1 MGKLKRQ
8 QYAVLDSIVE
18 KNGNDWLYSHL
29 TEQLFEGNQP
39 SKIATDLGIGYTVLK
54 GWVLENCPE
63 VFDVARKARADELE
77 WKAMNVVE
85 NAEQETLGLAKLQSD
100 HYMKVAAKLDRDTW
114 GDGAGIGK
122 GGDISFNIVIG
133 STHPELESKPGVIEG
148 EFIEV
153 KHSD

>member
-8 QYAVLDSIVE
+8 QYAILDSIVAE
-18 KNGNDWLYSHL
+18 RGHEWLYDYL
-29 TEQLFEGNQP
+29 TNQLFEGNQP
-39 SKIATDLGIGYTVLK
+39 SKIANDLGISYTVLK

-77 WKAMNVVE
+77 WKAMDVVK
-85 NAEQETLGLAKLQSD
+85 NADQETLGVAKLQSD

-114 GDGAGIGK
+114 GDGAGIGN
-122 GGDISFNIVIG
+122 GGDISFKIVIG
-133 STHPELESKPGVIEG
+133 STHPELESRPGVIEG

>member
-8 QYAVLDSIVE
+8 QYAILDSIVAE
-18 KNGNDWLYSHL
+18 KGNEWLYDYL
-29 TEQLFEGNQP
+29 ITQLFEGNQP
-39 SKIATDLGIGYTVLK
+39 SKIAADLGISYTVLK

-77 WKAMNVVE
+77 WKAMNVVM
-85 NAEQETLGLAKLQSD
+85 NADQETLGVAKLQSD

-114 GDGAGIGK
+114 GDGLGSVK
-122 GGDISFNIVIG
+122 GGDVSFKIVIG
-133 STHPELESKPGVIEG
+133 STHPELEEKPDVIEG